1 MESAGSAEKT
11 FVPLAGWFPLV
22 LVSAGV
28 IVTPLLFDL
37 GVSGTETQFGFTV
50 GLIVVLIVER
60 AACPQI
66 EVLLLKALEEAGRQ
80 SKRKDESENK

>member
-1 MESAGSAEKT
+1 VESAGSAEKT

-50 GLIVVLIVER
+50 VLIVER